1 MKHHYIIFMVLLC
14 SLFALPAEAT
24 KGKKKSSKPQCDEHG
39 FSSEIIKEE
48 KISETCVQYEVKVS
62 YDGTKNYGL
71 SHYSIAIPC
80 GEVKKASNSNGWK
93 MEFGKDRT
101 TGVYGLKVDDIS
113 RFGEGKASSFIVKFT
128 WCSSGS
134 CSKELGVVSYKF
146 GQCVAYDTLNND
158 NDNEPEPP
166 QTCSSLMA
174 SVNKTDATCASGSD
188 GSLEVVIQEGKAPF
202 IYTWSNGASSAK
214 ADNLAAGNYAV
225 TIVDADGNTL
235 TLNETVGAPQPIEI
249 AGTVINP
256 ACSGAMN
263 GSIDLE
269 VSGGSGSLS
278 YSWSNGSNSEDQ
290 SYLQSGLYT
299 VTVTDSSGCSVQKS
313 FMLTN
318 SSLISATAT
327 VKAATCAGN
336 DGSIDVTPSG
346 GVAPYSFY
354 WNTRATTEDLVN
366 IGPGNYYVSITDA
379 LGCTTDKM
387 YTVQRNSSL
396 VISYIVSPV
405 SCLGDN
411 SGAIDLS
418 VYGVAPINIQWQ
430 DGATT
435 EDRTGLSEG
444 SYIVNVSD
452 GSGCSQQLN
461 ITVGKKPL
469 EVASIVNQPTCTG
482 EPGAITVTPT
492 GGVEPY
498 TYEWSN
504 GATGNTIENLEDGVY
519 SVVVTDGTGCSRTL
533 YFGITTPAS
542 LEVSTS
548 VTNADCSGNGAY
560 AIDVEVFGGKW
571 PYSYAWSNGA
581 TTQDVSGLSSGTYSV
596 NISDAGGCAVTKTF
610 TLDPPSSGWTCS
622 INPVVT
628 PLVCNSVGNPIST
641 SVTDAVYSW
650 SVASADNSWKI
661 TGGAESAVAYYT
673 AGNPGTA
680 ATFTLTITKNGCS
693 QTCTYVVA
701 ADACVVRDNNG
712 GGDPS
717 SNECTTPTTPPVV
730 EQPEPE
736 PPVEEEPEVCCK
748 SKLTLYPNPFKD
760 KVKFG
765 YTAGSDDH
773 IKLEIFDGRGKRLKL
788 VYQGHVKAC
797 KDYSFDWH
805 AEGCGKDRYYY
816 YRLTTSKG
824 VENGKLVRK

>member
-24 KGKKKSSKPQCDEHG
+24 KGKKKGSKPQCDEHG
-39 FSSEIIKEE
+39 YSSEIIKEE

-62 YDGTKNYGL
+62 YDGTRNYGL

-80 GEVKKASNSNGWK
+80 GDVKKASNSKGWK

-101 TGVYGLKVDDIS
+101 TGIKGLKVDDIS

-128 WCSSGS
+128 WCSTGS
-134 CSKELGVVSYKF
+134 CEKELGVVSYKF

-158 NDNEPEPP
+158 EGNEPEPP

-174 SVNKTDATCASGSD
+174 SLTKTDASCATGND
-188 GSLEVVIQEGKAPF
+188 GSLEVVVQEGKAPF
-202 IYTWSNGASSAK
+202 IYTWSNGASSNK
-214 ADNLAAGNYAV
+214 AENLSAGEYAV

-235 TLNETVGAPQPIEI
+235 TLNETVTAPQPIVI
-249 AGTVINP
+249 TGTVVNP

-269 VSGGSGSLS
+269 VSGGSGPLS
-278 YSWSNGSNSEDQ
+278 YSWSNGSTSEDI
-290 SYLQSGLYT
+290 SYLQSGLHT

-318 SSLISATAT
+318 TSLISATANIT
-327 VKAATCAGN
+327 AATCAGN
-336 DGSIDVTPSG
+336 DGVIDVTPSG
-346 GVAPYSFY
+346 GVAPYTFY

-387 YTVQRNSSL
+387 YTVQRTSSL
-396 VISYIVSPV
+396 AVSYIVTPV
-405 SCLGDN
+405 SCLGDD

-418 VYGVAPINIQWQ
+418 VYGVAPISIQWQ

-435 EDRTGLSEG
+435 EDRTGLTEG
-444 SYIVNVSD
+444 SYIVNISD
-452 GSGCSQQLN
+452 GSGCSQQIN
-461 ITVGKKPL
+461 ITIGRKPL
-469 EVASIVNQPTCTG
+469 EVASIVNQPTCSG
-482 EPGAITVTPT
+482 EPGSITVTPT
-492 GGVEPY
+492 GVAPF

-504 GATGNTIENLEDGVY
+504 GGTGDTIENLEPGVY
-519 SVVVTDGTGCSRTL
+519 SVTVTDATGCSRTL
-533 YFGITTPAS
+533 FFAITAPS
-542 LEVSTS
+542 QLEVTTS

-596 NISDAGGCAVTKTF
+596 DISDAGGCVVTRTF

-628 PLVCNSVGNPIST
+628 PLVCNSAGNPIST
-641 SVTDAVYSW
+641 SVTEATYSW
-650 SVASADNSWKI
+650 SVTSADNSWKI
-661 TGGAESAVAYYT
+661 TSGAESAVAYYT

-701 ADACVVRDNNG
+701 ADACIVRDNNG

-717 SNECTTPTTPPVV
+717 SNECTPTTPPVV

-736 PPVEEEPEVCCK
+736 PPVEEDPKVCCK

-760 KVKFG
+760 KVRFG

-788 VYQGHVKAC
+788 VYQGPVKAC